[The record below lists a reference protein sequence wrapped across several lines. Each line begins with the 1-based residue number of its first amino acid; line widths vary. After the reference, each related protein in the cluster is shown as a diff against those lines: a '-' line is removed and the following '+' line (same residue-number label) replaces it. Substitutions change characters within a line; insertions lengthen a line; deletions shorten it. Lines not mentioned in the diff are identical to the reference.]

1 MKNTISIVL
10 FLLVNF
16 QLNAQKSIYIRPSTS
31 VKINSSTL
39 PGDGLNSPLNLNG
52 NDYFSYY
59 NYGLHYN
66 TTSVDLGIGFGLTL
80 NKKERI
86 ELSIAGDNA
95 SVKSALVY
103 NSNYSSSLIG
113 RSIARTTLDYQYV
126 GYTGQRLNFRA
137 MTGIGFLLSM
147 RQSSDVNPIKIEL
160 PNYTLLGLDEVF
172 RYKGISSLLKL
183 GIGMDVKTKKDK
195 ALCSFDVFWTYNL
208 GGQTFIS
215 DTKTITIIEN
225 GQQTQNNFTNAVTSK
240 GSGITFQ
247 LSFPIRVYS
256 FGEKSR
262 DKVE

>member
-1 MKNTISIVL
+1 MKNTLSTIL
-10 FLLVNF
+10 FALVIF
-16 QLNAQKSIYIRPSTS
+16 QVNAQKSIYIRPSSS

-52 NDYFSYY
+52 NDYFSFY

-66 TTSVDLGIGFGLTL
+66 TTSLDLGIGFGLTL

-137 MTGIGFLLSM
+137 IAGIGLLISM

-160 PNYTLLGLDEVF
+160 PNYTLLGLDEDF

-183 GIGMDVKTKKDK
+183 GIGMDVKTKKGK
-195 ALCSFDVFWTYNL
+195 ALCSFDVFWTYNF

-215 DTKTITIIEN
+215 NTQQITIIEN
-225 GQQTQNNFTNAVTSK
+225 GQQTQFNFTNAVTSK
-240 GSGITFQ
+240 GSGISFQ
-247 LSFPIRVYS
+247 LSFPIRVYT
-256 FGEKSR
+256 FGGKNGN
-262 DKVE
+262 KVE